1 MPEGLQFRGKYVA
14 KTRNKMSQPKVN
26 TTNDI
31 KSSAPLSRAS
41 RMMTFDEENI
51 SKKSIVVNQGP
62 QDRSSSQVIFFR
74 KGKHQTPVRRYLP
87 EDYFKR
93 VGFKYNQNTNSRSR
107 TSGPKRSGR
116 GSTKSSILVSNP
128 NPEDMSTKI
137 SNSKICRGS
146 LRIQRMIPSH
156 RGPRAR

>member
-93 VGFKYNQNTNSRSR
+93 VGFKYNQNTNSQFNQKQMQKMVR
-107 TSGPKRSGR
+107 
-116 GSTKSSILVSNP
+116 
-128 NPEDMSTKI
+128 
-137 SNSKICRGS
+137 
-146 LRIQRMIPSH
+146 
-156 RGPRAR
+156 